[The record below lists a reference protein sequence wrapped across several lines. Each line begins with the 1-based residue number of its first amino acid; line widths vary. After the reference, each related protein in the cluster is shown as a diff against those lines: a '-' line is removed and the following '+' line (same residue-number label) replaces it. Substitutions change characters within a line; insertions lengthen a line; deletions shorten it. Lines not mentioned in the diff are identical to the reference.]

1 MSEHLFPLP
10 ILLFACFL
18 AVVIVVGIY
27 SYQAEKKRRAA
38 LLDLATRLGLSFLP
52 DRDRNL
58 AARYAAL
65 SRLHEGGNRY
75 ALNVLS
81 GTLAGHPTTAFDF
94 HYETYSTDDKG
105 NTQTTHHHLHVIVL
119 RLERTFPKLMITP
132 EGILSKIA
140 QAFGYDDIDFESHEF
155 SRRFCVRSPDRK
167 FAYDFCNARMI
178 ELLLANIG
186 LHVEVLDDSLAL
198 IYSGRM
204 DPAKIE
210 PELDLARTLRER
222 MPDYLFTA

>member
-1 MSEHLFPLP
+1 MSDHLFPLP
-10 ILLFACFL
+10 ILLFVCFL

-38 LLDLATRLGLSFLP
+38 LLDSAGRLGLSFRP
-52 DRDRNL
+52 DRDRGL

-65 SRLHEGGNRY
+65 SRLHEGGDRY
-75 ALNVLS
+75 AFNALTGSL
-81 GTLAGHPTTAFDF
+81 GGHPITAFDF

-119 RLERTFPKLMITP
+119 TLERAFPKLMITP

-178 ELLLANIG
+178 ELLLASTG

-198 IYSGRM
+198 TYSGRM

-210 PELDLARTLRER
+210 PELDLARALRER

>member
-1 MSEHLFPLP
+1 MSDHLFPLP
-10 ILLFACFL
+10 ILLFICFL

-38 LLDLATRLGLSFLP
+38 LLDLAGRLGLSFRSE
-52 DRDRNL
+52 RDRTL

-65 SRLHEGGNRY
+65 SRLHEGSDRY
-75 ALNVLS
+75 AFNVLS
-81 GTLAGHPTTAFDF
+81 GTLEEHPITTFDF
-94 HYETYSTDDKG
+94 HYETSSTDEKG

-119 RLERTFPKLMITP
+119 TLERTFPKLMITP

-140 QAFGYDDIDFESHEF
+140 QAFGYDDIDFESNEF

-178 ELLLANIG
+178 ELLLANPG

-210 PELDLARTLRER
+210 LELDLARALRER
-222 MPDYLFTA
+222 MPEYLFTA